1 MQIVSQGDSLHE
13 MSKPILWE
21 EEKYQYLSSAEFALK
36 VIKVKKSSVILCIF
50 QLLAE
55 AVGPELTVKLMLP
68 TILSMANDAVANVRF
83 NVAKTLQKLGKSL
96 DNT

>member
-1 MQIVSQGDSLHE
+1 ML
-13 MSKPILWE
+13 
-21 EEKYQYLSSAEFALK
+21 FAS
-36 VIKVKKSSVILCIF
+36 SSVFVFDDLNLQIKKQSSTIHGITLTLVLTYFLYNF

-83 NVAKTLQKLGKSL
+83 NVAKTLQRLGKSL
-96 DNT
+96 DST